1 MKSRLVFL
9 PGLIAGLAS
18 GSAQAALSCDAL
30 AGVALPNTV
39 ITTAQLV
46 PAGTFQPP
54 TGAAQQNLPEFCRVA
69 GRIQNHATS
78 RITFEVWLPTQSANR
93 RLVQV
98 GNGGFAGNIQYG
110 AMSPRLREGYATAS
124 TDDGTSAAPGV
135 PAAERLR
142 FLGDFE
148 RLYDFK
154 GRAVTLTA
162 ANAKLLFNAFYGNAP
177 AYSYFTGCST
187 GGLEGL
193 AVAQR
198 IGEEFDGVSAGSPA
212 NNSAGLFT
220 QAIWTYKYYQKI
232 STKLQLVHDAA
243 LAACDAV
250 GDGVADGVIG
260 DPQRC
265 RFDPREL
272 KCKAADMPDCLTPEQ
287 VDAVRRIYEG
297 PVNPRTGTKTG
308 EQYAPGMPRG
318 SELVW
323 GSSQGQANGASAPWY
338 GMVLHDTLTLDFD
351 TFNFDTDVD
360 RALKLTK
367 PYGAQVT
374 NPDISAFRKHGGKL
388 LLWAGWNDPLWSE
401 QNLVDYYRQ
410 VIARTGRDDHG
421 HRHWEPKPV
430 GSPLERTRRFARL
443 FMGPGVG
450 HCGGGD
456 GPNSFDTF
464 APLVQWVE
472 AGQAPDKIIATKF
485 VNNQPAQG
493 IAQTRPL
500 CAYPEVAR
508 WTGRG
513 DPNSADNFVC
523 VRPPRQ
529 GHHDGRDD
537 DHDHHDQHGRD

>member
-1 MKSRLVFL
+1 MKPNRSLRVLTVL
-9 PGLIAGLAS
+9 AGLT
-18 GSAQAALSCDAL
+18 GGVAQAAVNCESMAAVYMPD
-30 AGVALPNTV
+30 TV
-39 ITTAQLV
+39 ITLAQLV

-54 TGAAQQNLPEFCRVA
+54 TGAAQQNLPEFCRIA
-69 GRIQNHATS
+69 GRIQNHPTS
-78 RITFEVWLPTQSANR
+78 RIMFEVWLPTQGPNQ

-110 AMSPRLREGYATAS
+110 AMATRLREGYATAS

-135 PAAERLR
+135 PANQRLT

-162 ANAKLLFNAFYGNAP
+162 VNAKTLFRTFYGLAP
-177 AYSYFTGCST
+177 AYTYFTGCSS

-193 AVAQR
+193 AAVQR

-243 LAACDAV
+243 LAACDTV
-250 GDGVADGVIG
+250 GDGVQDGVIG

-265 RFDPREL
+265 RFDPRKL
-272 KCKAADMPDCLTPEQ
+272 LCQAADGPDCLTAEQ
-287 VDAVRRIYEG
+287 VDAVRKIYEG
-297 PVNPRTGTKTG
+297 PVHPRNGRKTG

-318 SELVW
+318 SELTW
-323 GSSQGQANGASAPWY
+323 SGSQGQALGASQPWY
-338 GMVLHDTLTLDFD
+338 GMVLHNTLTFD
-351 TFNFDTDVD
+351 LTTFNFDTDVE
-360 RALKLTK
+360 RALKLTL

-374 NPDISAFRKHGGKL
+374 NPDLSAFRDHGGKL
-388 LLWAGWNDPLWSE
+388 LLWAGWNDPLWSQ
-401 QNLVDYYRQ
+401 QNIVDYYDA
-410 VIARTGRDDHG
+410 VVAMNAKNHHV
-421 HRHWEPKPV
+421 HRRWDSWPPASPV
-430 GSPLERTRRFARL
+430 DRTRRFARL
-443 FMGPGVG
+443 FMGPGMG

-456 GPNSFDTF
+456 GPNVFDTF

-472 AGQAPDKIIATKF
+472 SGTAPDKIIATKYI
-485 VNNQPAQG
+485 NNQPAQG

-523 VRPPRQ
+523 TRHRQ
-529 GHHDGRDD
+529 HIHDD
-537 DHDHHDQHGRD
+537 DRD